1 MTKQEFLDELRNA
14 LSGEVSPEVMMDSYR
29 YYDSYIEEEL
39 RKGKSESNILEELGK
54 PSLLARSIIAA
65 HMGEREAD
73 VEYTEDGKARNVR
86 RKSSYSKKTAKE
98 AGTVHKE
105 FTFDVNGWCA
115 KILYVLIIILLIMLI
130 FFILKFG
137 IWIFVTFGIPIL
149 LIMGIIYLIMYFT
162 R

>member
-39 RKGKSESNILEELGK
+39 RKGKSERDILEELGK

-98 AGTVHKE
+98 AGTARKE
-105 FTFDVNGWCA
+105 FTFDINGWCA
-115 KILYVLIIILLIMLI
+115 KILYVLIVILLIMLI